1 MTVSNEIWG
10 LLAAP
15 TVLSELE
22 KSPNASPLKVGVE
35 LFSKKAIKKIEKEEG
50 GPTTDT
56 DEISQDDLDRAAT
69 TGNFPHRP
77 TDLFLKVSLSL
88 RL

>member
-22 KSPNASPLKVGVE
+22 KSPTASPIKVGEE
-35 LFSKKAIKKIEKEEG
+35 LFSKKAIKKIERDEG
-50 GPTTDT
+50 GPTKDT
-56 DEISQDDLDRAAT
+56 EEISQDDLDRAAT

-77 TDLFLKVSLSL
+77 SDLFLKVSFALHI
-88 RL
+88 